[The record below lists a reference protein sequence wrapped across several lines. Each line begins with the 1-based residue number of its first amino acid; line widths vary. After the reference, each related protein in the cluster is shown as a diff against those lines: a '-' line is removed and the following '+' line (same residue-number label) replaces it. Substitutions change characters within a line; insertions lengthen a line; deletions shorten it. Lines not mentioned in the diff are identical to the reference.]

1 MSVSSMKI
9 AVAAMDAVQPP
20 PDREEDERELVIAP
34 SRGWIAVNWREM
46 LEARELLYF
55 LAWRDVKV
63 RYKQTVLG
71 VGWAVIPPIV
81 TTLIFTVIFGNL
93 AKIPSG
99 DLPYAVFAMAG
110 LLPWGYFSA
119 VLSRSST
126 SLVGNRNL
134 ISKVYF
140 P

>member
-55 LAWRDVKV
+55 LIWRDIKV

-71 VGWAVIPPIV
+71 VGWAILQPLISMVIF
-81 TTLIFTVIFGNL
+81 TLIFGSAAGFARNL
-93 AKIPSG
+93 GPVWGPRYSVVV
-99 DLPYAVFAMAG
+99 YAA
-110 LLPWGYFSA
+110 LLPWQLF
-119 VLSRSST
+119 
-126 SLVGNRNL
+126 
-134 ISKVYF
+134 
-140 P
+140 